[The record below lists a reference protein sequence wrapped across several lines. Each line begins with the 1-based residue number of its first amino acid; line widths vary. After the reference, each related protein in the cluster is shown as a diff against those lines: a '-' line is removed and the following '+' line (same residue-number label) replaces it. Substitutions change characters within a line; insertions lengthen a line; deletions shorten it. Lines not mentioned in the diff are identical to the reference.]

1 MGGVI
6 CLCGIGLFSWP
17 VRAASTLTWDG
28 GGGDNNWTTAANW
41 VGDVAPVAGDSLIFD
56 ATGVAARPTANNDL
70 TLGTSFGSITISAA
84 GYTITGNSLSLT
96 TGLTADTYSTGTS
109 TVSLIIGGAGSVTM
123 SGTGTAILTLSG
135 VNTFTGGLTIE
146 SGTVTAMTSN
156 KALGGATGTGTVT
169 IGYTSGSANA
179 TLLVGTTGLN
189 YANPIVLATGTI
201 GTLTVG
207 NTGTAISP
215 LFSGG
220 VTGTNN
226 LTINENATTGTI
238 EFRTAPINNI
248 GTVTNIGAGSG
259 TTGIAGGI
267 GSNVTAITENSTTS
281 GLTIYTTAAT
291 VVTVNS
297 GGTTLTNNNASGTKQ
312 LSINT
317 AINGTGNL
325 ILNNNGVVNSGISTQ
340 FSAIN
345 NTGTITN
352 SGTGTGSVTVAG
364 GIGANV
370 NAITQNSTTSAL
382 TVSGALT
389 VNSTATTLTNT
400 AGTKILTI
408 SGGTTGTGNL
418 ILNNNSSLA
427 SGITLSTTSVNHAG
441 AITNSGSGSG
451 LVSITGGIGA
461 NVNAITQNST
471 TSALTVSGALTV
483 NGVGT
488 TLTNTA
494 GTKALTVSGGVTGMG
509 NLILNNNS
517 SLSAGITLITT
528 SVNNTGTITNSGTG
542 SGAVTI
548 TASIG
553 LNVTAVTENSGTS
566 ALTIGALVVNSSG
579 TTLSNNNSSGSAVFT
594 HGAVTGTGNLILNNN
609 SSIVNG
615 IISTASH
622 NNIGTITNSGSGT
635 GAVAIDTISTNVTGV
650 IQNSATSQ
658 LTLGGSSSF
667 TSGVT
672 VKSGTVLA
680 NVATSNVFGT
690 SASVITLGDTSGS
703 ANATILINKTGVTF
717 PQSIVLATGT
727 TGTLTIGNTGT
738 AISTTFSGG
747 VTGTNN
753 LTINENATTGTITFS
768 TAAVN
773 NAGTVT
779 NIGAG
784 SGTTTIS
791 SGIGS
796 NVTGITENSAT
807 SALTIGTTA
816 ITVNSAGTT
825 LTNANASGSKLFTI
839 SSGVTGTGNLAINNN
854 SSIANGVT
862 FSTTAINNVG
872 VVTNSGTGSG
882 AETLSVGIGSNVTGI
897 TENSATSALTVSG
910 ALTANGSG
918 TTIINSNPSGS
929 AILTI
934 SGGATGTGNIILRN
948 NSAISGGITISTTS
962 INNVGSITNSGN
974 GAGQT
979 NLDDGIGV
987 NVIGVI
993 QDSSTSALFMNGTV
1007 VTTGATTITSGN
1019 LVVDGTVTDSDI
1031 SLNGGVLSGV
1041 GTAGDIIA
1049 SSFGGTVAPGSSP
1062 GILNSG
1068 SVDWSAGP
1076 TTFFVQLDGTTV
1088 GTTYDQLNVTG
1099 TVNITGAALSG
1110 TVGFTPAVTNTF
1122 TIINND
1128 GSDGITGTFSGLGEG
1143 ELLMLD
1149 GKQFRINY
1157 AAGTGNDV
1165 VLTYVGTL
1173 DPAESTLTPVS
1184 SRIMANGTSI
1194 QILTVIAKN
1203 ADGSLAGFGGDTV
1216 TILSSGGSGGAGVV
1230 SAVTDNGDGTYTA
1243 TVTSA
1248 AQTGREIFISTLAG
1262 SPVESGIGS
1271 QTEAFVT
1278 YFLNGGG
1285 AENALPQALDVAIT
1299 GIAEVGQVLTG
1310 SYTYF
1315 DANGDIEG
1323 DSGFRWLRDGTGIQ
1337 DATGITYTVV
1347 EADAGKTM
1355 TFEVAP
1361 SSPRGSS
1368 PGFASVSSG
1377 VLIPAEALPV
1387 VQEPG
1392 DSLGEILAER
1402 ARRVDALPVSVHS
1415 LVKLADDRNPATQF
1429 DSAVYYVGADG
1440 YRHAFV
1446 NSKVYFTWFCDFS
1459 LVRIIAPSV
1468 MAKMGLGESITYR
1481 PGFKMVKFLTSR
1493 TVYAVGAE
1501 GVLHPIP
1508 TEADA
1513 VLLYGEN
1520 WNRNIDDIS
1529 DAFFSDYTIGVS
1541 TDDISFD
1548 PSALS
1553 SSVGYPSD
1561 NLGLVVYVPDSAPSA
1576 LLCH

>member
-1 MGGVI
+1 M
-6 CLCGIGLFSWP
+6 CFFSP
-17 VRAASTLTWDG
+17 SARAASTVTWDG

-84 GYTITGNSLSLT
+84 GYTITGNSVSLT
-96 TGLTADTYSTGTS
+96 TGLTADTYGTGTS
-109 TVSLIIGGAGSVTM
+109 TVSLKIGGTGAVTM
-123 SGTGTAILTLSG
+123 SGTDTAILALSG
-135 VNTFTGGLTIE
+135 ANTFSGGITVK
-146 SGTVTAMTSN
+146 SGTVNAGKDQNSGT
-156 KALGGATGTGTVT
+156 ATGTGTIT
-169 IGYTSGSANA
+169 IGDTSGSANA
-179 TLLVGTTGLN
+179 TFRMSVSNSVIT
-189 YANPIVLATGTI
+189 NPIVLSSGTT
-201 GTLTVG
+201 GTLTIGNIVG
-207 NTGTAISP
+207 VSGSFT
-215 LFSGG
+215 GG
-220 VTGTNN
+220 VTGTHDLVLDW
-226 LTINENATTGTI
+226 LTSSTCRFAT
-238 EFRTAPINNI
+238 AAINNI
-248 GTVTNIGAGSG
+248 GTITSVG
-259 TTGIAGGI
+259 TGTASVEISGGI
-267 GSNVTAITENSTTS
+267 GSNVTAVIQNSTTS
-281 GLTIYTTAAT
+281 ILSIGTLPLI
-291 VVTVNS
+291 VNS
-297 GGTTLTNNNASGTKQ
+297 AGTTLTNISGTKALQ
-312 LSINT
+312 VSGGVT
-317 AINGTGNL
+317 GTGNL
-325 ILNNNGVVNSGISTQ
+325 ILDNRSVTPYGINFSTV
-340 FSAIN
+340 SVN

-352 SGTGTGSVTVAG
+352 SSTGSGTVSISGGVGANVTAIIQNSATSIFYVQSSLGSITVNSAGTTLTEAAGAALMKIWGGVTGTGNLIINNNSSVDNGIIFQFYSINNAGVIINSGTGTGRVSISQ
-364 GIGANV
+364 GIGSNV
-370 NAITQNSTTSAL
+370 TGITQNSTTSAL
-382 TVSGALT
+382 TVDQVALT
-389 VNSTATTLTNT
+389 VNS
-400 AGTKILTI
+400 
-408 SGGTTGTGNL
+408 
-418 ILNNNSSLA
+418 
-427 SGITLSTTSVNHAG
+427 
-441 AITNSGSGSG
+441 
-451 LVSITGGIGA
+451 
-461 NVNAITQNST
+461 
-471 TSALTVSGALTV
+471 
-483 NGVGT
+483 VGT

-615 IISTASH
+615 IISTSSH

-658 LTLGGSSSF
+658 LTLGGSSGF

-680 NVATSNVFGT
+680 NAAAANVFGT

-768 TAAVN
+768 TVAIN
-773 NAGTVT
+773 NSGTVT

-784 SGTTTIS
+784 TGTTTIS

-910 ALTANGSG
+910 ALTVNSSG

-1128 GSDGITGTFSGLGEG
+1128 GSDAITGTFSGLGEG
-1143 ELLMLD
+1143 ELFMLD

-1271 QTEAFVT
+1271 QTEASVT

-1446 NSKVYFTWFCDFS
+1446 NSNVYFTWFCDFS